1 MKLQG
6 SNERYVFLNNKGI
19 AKRVSVT
26 LGDRFDDRV
35 EIISSE
41 IKQGDELVVL
51 GQARLNE
58 GSKLN
63 VVK

>member
-1 MKLQG
+1 M
-6 SNERYVFLNNKGI
+6 NNKGI

-51 GQARLNE
+51 GQTRLNE